1 MEEEY
6 QERCCFR
13 QISSLER
20 RRREFA
26 GRKIGSSLKNE
37 IRRER
42 MKLLENGE
50 MLGYIDLVLKQLRKA
65 SRDHRLLVEQR
76 HLRDSPTFER
86 HRFFEVPTSS
96 SVYTRDWIKNRTKRE
111 EMQEELLEY
120 HPRAATRLLTKRK
133 TYVDREEE
141 EKRGGTY
148 GYGKSRGAFERI
160 VESSSCR
167 DPNYVLDQEG
177 FERKLFD
184 RQLFDW
190 TGRSST
196 GTSTV
201 V

>member
-1 MEEEY
+1 MDEEY

-37 IRRER
+37 IRQER

-86 HRFFEVPTSS
+86 HHFFEAPTSS
-96 SVYTRDWIKNRTKRE
+96 SVYTRDWIKNRTRRRE

-120 HPRAATRLLTKRK
+120 HPRTATRLLTKRK

-141 EKRGGTY
+141 KRGRTF

-177 FERKLFD
+177 FERKPFD